1 MGVLEQESYLP
12 YIKKGDKK
20 CITNYRPISLLNLK
34 FQIYPTILKNRMKK
48 TSVTIITE
56 KQSAAIKNKTILHTL
71 SIIISNVVDVSDKLN
86 KNLSVISSKSLVEWM
101 GILVFG
107 YGEKFIRMIK
117 VAYTNIQSNIKING
131 LLSHPFTLM
140 SRVRQ
145 RFSLLLV
152 GYIIA
157 AKALVSFIDADKR
170 IY

>member
-1 MGVLEQESYLP
+1 
-12 YIKKGDKK
+12 
-20 CITNYRPISLLNLK
+20 
-34 FQIYPTILKNRMKK
+34 MKK

-71 SIIISNVVDVSDKLN
+71 SIIIFNVVDVSDKLN

-157 AKALVSFIDADKR
+157 AKALVNFIDADKR

>member
-1 MGVLEQESYLP
+1 MQ
-12 YIKKGDKK
+12 KA
-20 CITNYRPISLLNLK
+20 
-34 FQIYPTILKNRMKK
+34 
-48 TSVTIITE
+48 SVTIISE

-152 GYIIA
+152 GYIIEL
-157 AKALVSFIDADKR
+157 KHSSVSLMLIRGSTEYK
-170 IY
+170 